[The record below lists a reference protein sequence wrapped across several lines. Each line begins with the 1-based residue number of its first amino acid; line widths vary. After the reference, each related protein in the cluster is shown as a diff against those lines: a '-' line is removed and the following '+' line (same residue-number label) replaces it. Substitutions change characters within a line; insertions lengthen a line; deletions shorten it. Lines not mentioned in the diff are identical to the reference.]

1 MLSKKNFKYQ
11 SDRPLKFPHL
21 SQSIGQKDNGVS
33 RSRDSFSALVD
44 VTANCSQTSEVASAT
59 LPRLFSLQCLMQAS
73 SVDLFGINVML
84 KNGAVATI
92 GREAQCCL
100 RMTQPSLC
108 CGNGVGNQG
117 QIL

>member
-21 SQSIGQKDNGVS
+21 PQSIVNGQKDSGVS

-73 SVDLFGINVML
+73 SVDL
-84 KNGAVATI
+84 
-92 GREAQCCL
+92 
-100 RMTQPSLC
+100 
-108 CGNGVGNQG
+108 NQRDS
-117 QIL
+117 